1 MSDYPNPAST
11 FLPEIGNDWR
21 AQVAALPKFKHSD
34 EVAKPRWRVAQV
46 DGGYVDQVQNGG
58 IPETFGLIVATH
70 MDLVKRLDPNAQ
82 AQKAAEAASAA
93 QAQAAAAQAA
103 AAQAAAA
110 AELTVAAKPLLDKL
124 DAMESRLDK
133 LDAMESRLDKLDAME
148 SRLDKLDAMESRLKA
163 IESKQG
169 SCCVVS

>member
-1 MSDYPNPAST
+1 M
-11 FLPEIGNDWR
+11 
-21 AQVAALPKFKHSD
+21 
-34 EVAKPRWRVAQV
+34 
-46 DGGYVDQVQNGG
+46 
-58 IPETFGLIVATH
+58 ATH

-124 DAMESRLDK
+124 DAI
-133 LDAMESRLDKLDAME
+133 
-148 SRLDKLDAMESRLKA
+148 ESRLKA
-163 IESKQG
+163 IENKQG

>member
-34 EVAKPRWRVAQV
+34 EVAKPRPTYRIS
-46 DGGYVDQVQNGG
+46 YESPVQSGG

-133 LDAMESRLDKLDAME
+133 LDAMESRL
-148 SRLDKLDAMESRLKA
+148 KA

>member
-34 EVAKPRWRVAQV
+34 EVAKQRKVFEHGRAFHI
-46 DGGYVDQVQNGG
+46 GFENGG

-133 LDAMESRLDKLDAME
+133 LDAMESRL
-148 SRLDKLDAMESRLKA
+148 KA

>member
-34 EVAKPRWRVAQV
+34 EVAKPRHADRLRIL
-46 DGGYVDQVQNGG
+46 GGDAAEDQVQNGG

-124 DAMESRLDK
+124 DAI
-133 LDAMESRLDKLDAME
+133 
-148 SRLDKLDAMESRLKA
+148 ESRLKA